1 MRLQR
6 LMMMKSSERNGSRQY
21 KKSHLPRLRWTPELH
36 RRFVAA
42 VDRLGGKFRATPKR
56 ILQAMGVRG
65 LKISHV
71 KSHLQMYRCAKGGAA
86 MNVELVPLEHLYTAA
101 AGSKLQDIADG
112 DHHYDPL
119 PGVVFSIC
127 PPACRPALSPE
138 FGGQLVPSCNETSSE
153 IITPTVSEHFC
164 DTEHLLQGGQ
174 GSAVLLGEVS
184 KEKEEEDDEDDDVVE
199 GAETQNNGVSSSAI
213 SAAAAAGCEQ
223 QRSETKLSHH
233 FNDHES
239 TPTTRDFLNPSSS
252 GFHSSRINLDLTIST
267 CFSFNSI

>member
-42 VDRLGGKFRATPKR
+42 VDRLGGKFDATPKR

-71 KSHLQMYRCAKGGAA
+71 KSHLQMYRSAKDGAA

-101 AGSKLQDIADG
+101 GSKLQDIADG
-112 DHHYDPL
+112 DRHYDPL

-164 DTEHLLQGGQ
+164 DTEHLLQGGR

-199 GAETQNNGVSSSAI
+199 EAETQNNGVSSSA
-213 SAAAAAGCEQ
+213 AAAAGGWEQ
-223 QRSETKLSHH
+223 QRSETKLSHD
-233 FNDHES
+233 FNDYES
-239 TPTTRDFLNPSSS
+239 IPTTRDFLNPSSS
-252 GFHSSRINLDLTIST
+252 SFQSSRINLDLNIST
-267 CFSFNSI
+267 YFSCNSI